1 MGQSTLPWDI
11 ENYYINNNQV
21 LTVEITVP
29 LMEFM
34 YTNIEDVKDA
44 WFQMLSQFVNEHPG
58 FEMSWEMQPR
68 NTDALV
74 MVRIAKE
81 GTLKDFSKKEAK
93 DALAAADALF
103 DKPKKPAKKSTK
115 KAPAKKT
122 TKKKAKK

>member
-1 MGQSTLPWDI
+1 MPWDI
-11 ENYYINNNQV
+11 ENYYINNNTV

-44 WFQMLSQFVNEHPG
+44 WFEMLSVFVNEHPG

-68 NTDALV
+68 DAHALV
-74 MVRIAKE
+74 MVRIAKT
-81 GTLKDFSKKEAK
+81 GGLKDFTKREAK

-103 DKPKKPAKKSTK
+103 DRP
-115 KAPAKKT
+115 
-122 TKKKAKK
+122 TKKKSGKSARKK

>member
-1 MGQSTLPWDI
+1 MGNSTLPWDI
-11 ENYYINNNQV
+11 ENYYINNNTV

-44 WFQMLSQFVNEHPG
+44 WFEMLSVFVNEYPG

-68 NTDALV
+68 DAHALV
-74 MVRIAKE
+74 MVRIAKT
-81 GTLKDFSKKEAK
+81 GGLKDFTKREAK

-103 DKPKKPAKKSTK
+103 DKPAKKKSGKTARK
-115 KAPAKKT
+115 K
-122 TKKKAKK
+122 